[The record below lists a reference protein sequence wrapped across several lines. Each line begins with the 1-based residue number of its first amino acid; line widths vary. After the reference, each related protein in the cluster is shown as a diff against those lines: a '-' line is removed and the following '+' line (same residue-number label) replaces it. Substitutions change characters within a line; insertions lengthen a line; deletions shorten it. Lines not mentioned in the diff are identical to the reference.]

1 MSQNKRI
8 LVLPEDQLK
17 ELKRGT
23 SDIVPESEF
32 LDKLK
37 KSYETDT
44 PLKVKFG
51 ADPSRPDIH
60 LGHSV
65 VIQKLKL
72 LQDFGH
78 EIYFLIGDFTA
89 RIGDPTGK
97 SKTRPILTD
106 AEVLENAKTYSEQVG
121 KILDIEKTKIVFNN
135 EWLSKL
141 TPIDMIGLMAKVT
154 VSSML
159 ERDDFSKRYK
169 NQDAIYMHEFAYP
182 IMQGYD
188 SVALESDLELGGT
201 DQTFNLMVGRHL
213 QKAHNQSPQCILTMP
228 ILEGTDGV
236 NKMSKSLDNYISL
249 EDTPTDMFGKMLSI
263 SDELMVR
270 YYNLLSRRPALE
282 VEEIIEG
289 LKDGSRHPMITKKE
303 LAVEIVNYYHPAGTG
318 EGERKKF
325 EERFSKNKIPDDIL
339 TLEESAGDL
348 DLLEFMTKLEWIKSN
363 GEGRRLFKQNAIKIN
378 FKAQSELILNIE
390 KGEEYILKAGKLRLA
405 KIIGQ

>member
-1 MSQNKRI
+1 
-8 LVLPEDQLK
+8 
-17 ELKRGT
+17 
-23 SDIVPESEF
+23 
-32 LDKLK
+32 
-37 KSYETDT
+37 
-44 PLKVKFG
+44 
-51 ADPSRPDIH
+51 

-78 EIYFLIGDFTA
+78 DIYFLIGDFTA

-106 AEVLENAKTYSEQVG
+106 EEVVENAKTYSEQIG
-121 KILDIEKTKIVFNN
+121 KILDLEKTKIVFNN
-135 EWLSKL
+135 DWLSKL
-141 TPIDMIGLMAKVT
+141 SPIDMIKLMAKVT

-169 NQDAIYMHEFAYP
+169 NQEAIYMHEFAYP

-213 QKAHNQSPQCILTMP
+213 QKAHDQSPQCILTMP

-263 SDELMVR
+263 SDELMIR
-270 YYNLLSRRPALE
+270 YYTLLSRRTASE
-282 VEEIIEG
+282 VEEIISG

-303 LAVEIVNYYHPAGTG
+303 LAVEIVNYYHPDGAG
-318 EGERKKF
+318 EAERKKF
-325 EERFSKNKIPDDIL
+325 EERFSKNKIPDDIQVAQV
-339 TLEESAGDL
+339 ESGKL
-348 DLLEFMTKLEWIKSN
+348 DLLSFMTSLEWIKSN
-363 GEGRRLFKQNAIKIN
+363 GEGRRLIKQNAVKID
-378 FKAQSELILNIE
+378 FKAFKEESVEIE
-390 KGEEYILKAGKLRLA
+390 SGKEYILKAGKLRLV
-405 KIIGQ
+405 KIVGL